1 MAITISNPLLM
12 NRMSKRQARA
22 HAKSMPR
29 GRNGRFLKKGR
40 KGAASRRGKALT
52 KSRSRTKARKSSIRK
67 GRKGAARRR
76 MTAREVQALARKHGL
91 VAKVHRKKKR
101 TMSDEH
107 KALMK
112 ARRAENQA
120 KLKARYGSGVNVFD
134 RVFDEKPMSREELMA
149 ARQSASR
156 DLAAIGVRMRMGGAT
171 ETEIRDATAR
181 AAAKLPEHLRPNR
194 KNRRNRRNG
203 RRNPAIYSG
212 VESLAARLP
221 LIGGFAKPLMLGAT
235 AAAIHFGAA
244 KGLKALA
251 AQSSTVDAAIDT
263 VAPVGYTVMGATVGF
278 ALPALLNFLPRYA
291 WGQKVVR
298 GVETI
303 ISVDDLEK
311 VGQVATIAGAVLD
324 VYRYFRG
331 TSSEFGTIEMGGLS
345 YGDGTAYEVVP
356 YGTIEMGGLSY
367 GTIEMGGLAYGAA
380 EMADAAYCNDDLSG
394 EEAAAAKA
402 GAGQYMARFPMMN
415 AARATR
421 VAGRPSSMAG
431 KHGLRWGWLIKLVG
445 WEKFQQIA
453 SLSPGHRV
461 RVIAALRM
469 QAMQSLQSTI
479 DKTALALPALQ
490 SPVTSDLSG
499 LNYSGL
505 AYGGFVYAGEGM

>member
-40 KGAASRRGKALT
+40 KGAAARRGKSMS
-52 KSRSRTKARKSSIRK
+52 KSRSRTKNLRK
-67 GRKGAARRR
+67 GRKGAAGRR
-76 MTAREVQALARKHGL
+76 MTARQVQALARKHGL
-91 VAKVHRKKKR
+91 VAKVHRKDRKR
-101 TMSDEH
+101 KMTDEQ
-107 KALMK
+107 KAKLAAGRAAYNEK
-112 ARRAENQA
+112 RRRASA
-120 KLKARYGSGVNVFD
+120 TKRHTSLLKSAADIKAAGGQVGYLPATSPEMFGARYSSAA
-134 RVFDEKPMSREELMA
+134 EMA
-149 ARQSASR
+149 AA
-156 DLAAIGVRMRMGGAT
+156 GV
-171 ETEIRDATAR
+171 ER
-181 AAAKLPEHLRPNR
+181 AYENR
-194 KNRRNRRNG
+194 GRRNRRNG
-203 RRNPAIYSG
+203 RNRRNPALYG
-212 VESLAARLP
+212 TVESALRGLPVVGKFTSAAL
-221 LIGGFAKPLMLGAT
+221 LGAT
-235 AAAIHFGAA
+235 AAVVHYGAA
-244 KGLKALA
+244 KGVKALA
-251 AQSSTVDAAIDT
+251 ARSSAVDSVVDF
-263 VAPVGYTVMGATVGF
+263 VAPVGFTVMGASVQY
-278 ALPALLNFLPRYA
+278 ALPMLLNLVSRLPL
-291 WGQKVVR
+291 GDKVV
-298 GVETI
+298 GLVDMV
-303 ISVDDLEK
+303 ISPADLAN
-311 VGQVATIAGAVLD
+311 VGQVATVAGAVLD
-324 VYRYFRG
+324 VYRAFKG
-331 TSSEFGTIEMGGLS
+331 TSSEFGTIEMGGLA

>member
-52 KSRSRTKARKSSIRK
+52 KSRSRTKARKASIRK
-67 GRKGAARRR
+67 GRKGAASRR

-91 VAKVHRKKKR
+91 VAKVHKKKKR
-101 TMSDEH
+101 TISDAQ
-107 KALMK
+107 KAKMK
-112 ARRAENQA
+112 AARSENQA
-120 KLKARYGSGVNVFD
+120 KLKARYGTGIGVGDIFAA
-134 RVFDEKPMSREELMA
+134 KPMSRDALMA
-149 ARQSASR
+149 
-156 DLAAIGVRMRMGGAT
+156 
-171 ETEIRDATAR
+171 ERDAVLAQYGGVAR
-181 AAAKLPEHLRPNR
+181 TNKS
-194 KNRRNRRNG
+194 RRNRRNG
-203 RRNPAIYSG
+203 RRNP
-212 VESLAARLP
+212 SLYGRAASLGAQIP
-221 LIGGFAKPLMLGAT
+221 VLGPYAGSALLGAT
-235 AAAIHFGAA
+235 AALVHYGAS
-244 KGLKALA
+244 KGVKALA
-251 AQSSTVDAAIDT
+251 ARSSVVDSVVDFI
-263 VAPVGYTVMGATVGF
+263 APVGFTAMGVTVQYV
-278 ALPALLNFLPRYA
+278 LPAILDLVSRVPG
-291 WGQKVVR
+291 GQFVTSLVGVV
-298 GVETI
+298 
-303 ISVDDLEK
+303 ISPADLEN

-324 VYRYFRG
+324 VYRAFRG
-331 TSSEFGTIEMGGLS
+331 TSSEFGTIEMGTIEMGGLS

-356 YGTIEMGGLSY
+356 YGAIEMGGLSY

-421 VAGRPSSMAG
+421 VAGRPSTMAG

-490 SPVTSDLSG
+490 SPATSDLSG